1 MAIRFQEGVNMN
13 SELLVNQYNNRPKK
27 EAILKSFSV
36 KNYRN
41 LNIDKIRFN
50 HDVNLFIGPNNS
62 GKSNLIDA
70 ISFSSQIINSNKRE
84 NESAFLDELNKRNW
98 GDLLNRKLA
107 KPDKIQMNWV
117 LETPSSG
124 YPDLNYGL
132 EFMVGDNQ
140 QNFYITDENLRF
152 NRAANNQARPFEF
165 FRCHKEHLGKG
176 KFSVRTRQKK
186 DPARIIDL
194 EVNARES
201 VFRQMNRL
209 LDDDIFRLELYP
221 NFQPTVKLVQETF
234 SAFHSYSSSAFNLTA
249 MREAVDYEMGAKYL
263 ARDGSNL
270 VNVLL
275 YLDDKYNFIDQYSE
289 VMAELI
295 PGLNRIKVIH
305 ASERKR
311 FLRLIIDEKDY
322 QLYEMSDGTIKAM
335 IMALLIW
342 SPEPVTILA
351 IDEPEINIHPAWLK
365 VIANWLLRA
374 PAASQWLISTH
385 SPDFLDSFTGA
396 FIDGD
401 VGVFVFAA
409 DQKQQV
415 TTLTSNM
422 LQPRLDEGW
431 ELGDLYRVGDPL
443 LGGWPW

>member
-1 MAIRFQEGVNMN
+1 MIGEEATEVIKVAIRFQEGINMN

-27 EAILKSFSV
+27 EAALKSFSV

-84 NESAFLDELNKRNW
+84 SESAFLDELNKRNW
-98 GDLLNRKLA
+98 GD
-107 KPDKIQMNWV
+107 
-117 LETPSSG
+117 
-124 YPDLNYGL
+124 
-132 EFMVGDNQ
+132 NQ
-140 QNFYITDENLRF
+140 QNFYIT
-152 NRAANNQARPFEF
+152 
-165 FRCHKEHLGKG
+165 
-176 KFSVRTRQKK
+176 
-186 DPARIIDL
+186 
-194 EVNARES
+194 
-201 VFRQMNRL
+201 
-209 LDDDIFRLELYP
+209 
-221 NFQPTVKLVQETF
+221 
-234 SAFHSYSSSAFNLTA
+234 
-249 MREAVDYEMGAKYL
+249 
-263 ARDGSNL
+263 
-270 VNVLL
+270 
-275 YLDDKYNFIDQYSE
+275 
-289 VMAELI
+289 
-295 PGLNRIKVIH
+295 
-305 ASERKR
+305 
-311 FLRLIIDEKDY
+311 DEKDY

-365 VIANWLLRA
+365 VITNWLLRA
-374 PAASQWLISTH
+374 PATSQWLISTH

-415 TTLTSNM
+415 TTLTPNM
-422 LQPRLDEGW
+422 LQLRLDEGW